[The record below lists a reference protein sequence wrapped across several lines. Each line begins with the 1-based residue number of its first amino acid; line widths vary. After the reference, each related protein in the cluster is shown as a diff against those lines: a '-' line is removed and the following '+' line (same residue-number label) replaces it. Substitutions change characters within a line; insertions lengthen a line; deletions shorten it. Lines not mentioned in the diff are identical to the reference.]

1 MRLAEFQSKA
11 IEDLTRIYPEPEAR
25 SIVSMLIQERLQLP
39 TYAPVTEPDREILT
53 GQLDEDLKRLL
64 DNEPIQ
70 YVLGY
75 AEFYGRRFRVTPDVL
90 IPRPE
95 TEELIEAV
103 LRCPVA
109 REHDPAILDLC
120 TGSGC
125 IAWTLALEIPDA
137 TVVGVDISPK
147 ALQVA
152 RSQFKD
158 PRVSFRRADV
168 LEISPLA
175 SLGRN
180 DNSDVLSS
188 NSDVLSSNPDVLS
201 SNSDALSSNPD
212 VLSSNSDVISSAVE
226 RSPEKF
232 DIIVSNP
239 PYVLESERAEMR
251 RNVLDYEPALAL
263 FVPDDDPLKFYRALA
278 AHAKAL
284 LAKNG
289 FGIFEANSRFCGE
302 IAELLK
308 PDFIDV
314 RILKDI
320 SGRDRFV
327 SFRNAE

>member
-1 MRLAEFQSKA
+1 MRLAEYQSKA
-11 IEDLTRIYPEPEAR
+11 IEDLAGIYPEPEAR
-25 SIVSMLIQERLQLP
+25 SIISLLIQERLGLP
-39 TYAPVTEPDREILT
+39 SYAPVTEPDREIPT
-53 GQLDEDLKRLL
+53 DQLDEDLKRLL

-70 YVLGY
+70 YILGY

-95 TEELIEAV
+95 TEELVEAV
-103 LRCPVA
+103 LRCQVA
-109 REHDPAILDLC
+109 QEHDPSILDLC

-137 TVVGVDISPK
+137 TVVGVDISPE
-147 ALQVA
+147 ALNVA
-152 RSQFKD
+152 RNQFHD

-168 LEISPLA
+168 LKRFPVA
-175 SLGRN
+175 AGN
-180 DNSDVLSS
+180 DY
-188 NSDVLSSNPDVLS
+188 
-201 SNSDALSSNPD
+201 
-212 VLSSNSDVISSAVE
+212 
-226 RSPEKF
+226 

-239 PYVLESERAEMR
+239 PYVLESERAAMR

-263 FVPDDDPLKFYRALA
+263 FVPDEDPLKFYRALA

-284 LAKNG
+284 LVKNG

-308 PDFIDV
+308 PDFTDV